1 MEALNK
7 AQQQA
12 VTTITG
18 PILILAGAGSGKTKV
33 LVHKIAHLL
42 EKGYAS
48 VDNIL
53 AVTFTNKAANEMKE
67 LIAFL
72 LKRTL
77 GHKLQLPWMG
87 TFHAI
92 CLKILK
98 ANAKILGINPQFVI
112 YDTADQLDAVKE
124 SFKRLE
130 FNNKNINPR
139 AVLSY
144 ISSAKNELVTP
155 EAYQKYASGYFLEKV
170 SQVYPVYQK
179 ILEDNSAMDF
189 DDLIMK
195 TVKLFEQHEEV
206 LKKFQQIFKFILI
219 DEYQDTN
226 HAQYIFTK
234 LLSEKHRNICVVGD
248 DAQSIYGFRGANIQ
262 NILNFERDYPNTK
275 VIKLEQNYRS
285 TKKILEAS
293 NAVIRLNKNQ
303 KLKTMWTENALG
315 EGITLYQA
323 LNEKDEALWIGN
335 KIKDLLDTGK
345 NPDEIVILY
354 RTNAQSRSLEEAFLK
369 LNIRYKIVGNVRFY
383 ERKEVKDVLAYL
395 RLLSNPADN
404 VSLKRVINV
413 PRRGIG
419 PKTLSELTK
428 LAVKEKKSVLAFLQG
443 LDPEQLY
450 TFGRGVAE
458 FCELLNEL
466 KDYTQTATVAMLIDL
481 LLEASGYKKLLDD
494 GTEENLARLENIQ
507 ELKTVARKF
516 DSLPPRIGLERFLEE
531 VALIEQDIEDLENT
545 NDKVTLMTIHASKGL
560 EFSYVFI
567 AGMEEGIFPHSRS
580 FLDPGE
586 MEEERRLAYVALT
599 RAKSKLFL
607 TYTESRTF
615 FGSFTSNPV
624 SRFVTDIPENLVE
637 LAESESFYSGSLE
650 SLSDFTDAAQEA
662 VLPDFHIGDKVR
674 HEKFGIG
681 TISDID
687 DTIIT
692 VNFPQGEKELS
703 LEYARLD
710 KV

>member
-67 LIAFL
+67 RIAFL

-170 SQVYPVYQK
+170 AQVYPVYQK
-179 ILEDNSAMDF
+179 ILENNSAMDF
-189 DDLIMK
+189 DDLIMN
-195 TVKLFEQHEEV
+195 TVKLFEQHQEV

-234 LLSEKHRNICVVGD
+234 LLAAKHRNICVVGD

-323 LNEKDEALWIGN
+323 LNEKDEALWISG
-335 KIKDLLDTGK
+335 KIKELQDTGK
-345 NPDEIVILY
+345 DPDEIVVLY

-395 RLLSNPADN
+395 RLLFNPADN

-428 LAVKEKKSVLAFLQG
+428 QSGEVKMSVLAFLQS
-443 LDPEQLY
+443 LNPEQVQI
-450 TFGRGVAE
+450 FGRGVTDFFKLFSE
-458 FCELLNEL
+458 M
-466 KDYTQTATVAMLIDL
+466 KDYTKTATVAMLIDL
-481 LLEASGYKKLLDD
+481 LM
-494 GTEENLARLENIQ
+494 
-507 ELKTVARKF
+507 KTWPAWK
-516 DSLPPRIGLERFLEE
+516 
-531 VALIEQDIEDLENT
+531 T
-545 NDKVTLMTIHASKGL
+545 
-560 EFSYVFI
+560 
-567 AGMEEGIFPHSRS
+567 SR
-580 FLDPGE
+580 
-586 MEEERRLAYVALT
+586 
-599 RAKSKLFL
+599 
-607 TYTESRTF
+607 
-615 FGSFTSNPV
+615 N
-624 SRFVTDIPENLVE
+624 
-637 LAESESFYSGSLE
+637 
-650 SLSDFTDAAQEA
+650 
-662 VLPDFHIGDKVR
+662 
-674 HEKFGIG
+674 
-681 TISDID
+681 
-687 DTIIT
+687 
-692 VNFPQGEKELS
+692 
-703 LEYARLD
+703 
-710 KV
+710 

>member
-1 MEALNK
+1 METLNK

-48 VDNIL
+48 VDSIL

-67 LIAFL
+67 RIAFL

-77 GHKLQLPWMG
+77 GHRLQLPWMG

-98 ANAKILGINPQFVI
+98 ANAKNLGINPQFVI
-112 YDTADQLDAVKE
+112 YDTADQLDTVKE
-124 SFKRLE
+124 AFKRLE
-130 FNNKNINPR
+130 FNDKNINPR

>member
-1 MEALNK
+1 
-7 AQQQA
+7 
-12 VTTITG
+12 
-18 PILILAGAGSGKTKV
+18 LAGAGSGKTKV

-48 VDNIL
+48 VDSIL

-67 LIAFL
+67 RIAFL

-77 GHKLQLPWMG
+77 GHRLQLPWMG

-98 ANAKILGINPQFVI
+98 ANAKNLGINPQFVI
-112 YDTADQLDAVKE
+112 YDTADQLDTVKE
-124 SFKRLE
+124 AFKRLE
-130 FNNKNINPR
+130 FNDKNINPR